1 MNQNRCSLYISY
13 FGIRQPLVQTQVIP
27 YLIEL
32 AKVGWSV
39 HLMTF
44 EPDWPENFSEV
55 EIHQIQQSLR
65 NKGIIWHPEKYTKS
79 HSLFSKLKDIYYG
92 VKAARKIIRTHQV
105 SIIHGR
111 AHVATAIGWLA
122 GLFQKRKL
130 LFDIRGLKAEEQV
143 ESGQWTKSGLN
154 FQLLKFMERLLLSR
168 ASGFVVL
175 THAGRKALFPQ
186 AISNPDL
193 PSDMFLLPDGR
204 PVQIIP
210 CCVDTTRCIPNG
222 QAVVSNKTELKK
234 KLGLENCSR
243 LIVHL
248 GALGG
253 LYPEDRIVAVFE
265 EIHRNDPDT
274 GLLVISQAP
283 TDTLI
288 RLYKEA
294 GLPESHLWTGRVGV
308 TEVIG
313 YLSLCDWG
321 LSVKH
326 ESHSQLFC
334 SPTKIP
340 EYLLAGLPILASRGI
355 GDTDEILK
363 DHDIG
368 IVFNALDRSSIRDA
382 VQQMPSLKRDASLPD
397 RCRKIATLVF
407 NLQDIGG
414 KRYQALYE
422 VLLGDDQLR
431 VGK

>member
-1 MNQNRCSLYISY
+1 
-13 FGIRQPLVQTQVIP
+13 
-27 YLIEL
+27 
-32 AKVGWSV
+32 
-39 HLMTF
+39 
-44 EPDWPENFSEV
+44 
-55 EIHQIQQSLR
+55 
-65 NKGIIWHPEKYTKS
+65 
-79 HSLFSKLKDIYYG
+79 
-92 VKAARKIIRTHQV
+92 
-105 SIIHGR
+105 
-111 AHVATAIGWLA
+111 
-122 GLFQKRKL
+122 
-130 LFDIRGLKAEEQV
+130 
-143 ESGQWTKSGLN
+143 
-154 FQLLKFMERLLLSR
+154 
-168 ASGFVVL
+168 
-175 THAGRKALFPQ
+175 
-186 AISNPDL
+186 
-193 PSDMFLLPDGR
+193 MFLLPDGR

-313 YLSLCDWG
+313 YLCLCDWG

-368 IVFNALDRSSIRDA
+368 IVFNAWDRSSIRDA